1 MAEEN
6 ENQVVGLVKASSN
19 VLCQFYQDLAQP
31 SVKAMGQALA
41 TVFELC
47 PNSLLSLKL
56 WTEKRKLNFAKRLN
70 EYKEKLEQIP
80 KEKRCE
86 VDPQIGTPIVEKLT
100 YTTND
105 EIANLFTTLLANASN
120 IDTVNRA
127 HPAFIDIIARLSED
141 EARIITYLQ
150 QKPYIPFYHIK
161 DYSLCFFKLITP
173 HLNPLTLLEK
183 DENLRFPKNINAYF
197 DNLLSLGILKRV
209 ISNSKSK
216 DDDYAKIIKYFSKP
230 VEDATP
236 KPIHDLDYTNPLHL
250 CLLEKYTKPSIV
262 EQLGYNNPWDARNSD
277 MGYFEISDFGKLFID
292 ACRKQ

>member
-1 MAEEN
+1 MAEEK

-80 KEKRCE
+80 EEKRVE
-86 VDPQIGTPIVEKLT
+86 VDTQIGTPIVEKLT

-105 EIANLFTTLLANASN
+105 EIADLFTTLLANASN

-127 HPAFIDIIARLSED
+127 HPAFIDIISRLSED
-141 EARIITYLQ
+141 EA
-150 QKPYIPFYHIK
+150 
-161 DYSLCFFKLITP
+161 KLIQYLKDVKEIPYCSFRAVSKEDNGGFTTIVD
-173 HLNPLTLLEK
+173 HATLLPFNVSLNSPN
-183 DENLRFPKNINAYF
+183 NLSAYLS
-197 DNLLSLGILKRV
+197 NLISLGILSDENGLFKIDNTEYNHICEKHGLNSLKNQLV
-209 ISNSKSK
+209 PNFFKDIEVSKSYYK
-216 DDDYAKIIKYFSKP
+216 
-230 VEDATP
+230 VTP
-236 KPIHDLDYTNPLHL
+236 
-250 CLLEKYTKPSIV
+250 
-262 EQLGYNNPWDARNSD
+262 
-277 MGYFEISDFGKLFID
+277 FGTLFIS
-292 ACRKQ
+292 ACIKK